1 MTAPTETAR
10 TTGGGPT
17 AGAGPTA
24 AVDDVGRTGPAA
36 PLLEVSG
43 LRVAAGPH
51 QVVHGVDFTLR
62 PGEIL
67 GLVGESGSGKTLT
80 ALAANRML
88 PPGCRTTAGTV
99 RLDGTDLLTLPE
111 PGMRAV
117 RGRRIGMVFQDPLA
131 YLNPRMP
138 IGRQL
143 AEAAR
148 VHGASRAAAR
158 ARALELLDL
167 VGIPEPERRFRDR
180 PHEFS
185 GGMRQRVLIA
195 MAMTNRPDLLI
206 ADEPTTALDPTTQA
220 GILDLLVRLRDE
232 TGTAVLL
239 ITHDLGVVA
248 RTCDTV
254 QVMYAGR
261 IAERAPA
268 KALLASPRHR
278 YTAGLLAAVPRLD
291 GPPGR
296 PLAVIGGRPPA
307 AGEPLPGCAFAPRC
321 AAATARCAEEVPA
334 WEVVGDRGLA
344 CHVPVPEEGPEH
356 EAEHEQGREK
366 EQGQGQGRTDP
377 PGAGPAADDRA
388 AAAATSPAGDAPVA
402 AEPVLVAEN
411 LTVRYGRGRP
421 GAPAL
426 EGVSLTAAPGRAVG
440 VIGESGSGKSTLAR
454 ALLGLL
460 RPQHGTVRVGGR
472 SWAEVTPEEE
482 RALRRRV
489 QFVFQ
494 DPYASLSPRMTI
506 RQALTEPLL
515 THGLSLSRVDELR
528 ELVGLPAG
536 LLDSRPHQ
544 LSGGQRQR
552 VAIARALAVG
562 PEVLVADEPTSALD
576 VSVQAQILNL
586 LLDLRRRTGV
596 GLVFISHDL
605 ALVRH
610 LCDEVLVMRHGRVV
624 EHAPSAELF
633 TAPAHPYTRQ
643 LLAAAA
649 H

>member
-1 MTAPTETAR
+1 MTATETATTDTATTETAR
-10 TTGGGPT
+10 
-17 AGAGPTA
+17 AGAAIAKGWTA
-24 AVDDVGRTGPAA
+24 AGPGADRGHA
-36 PLLEVSG
+36 LLEVDG
-43 LRVAAGPH
+43 LCVTAGGAE
-51 QVVHGVDFTLR
+51 VVRGVDFAIR

-88 PPGCRTTAGTV
+88 PPGCRTTAGRV
-99 RLDGTDLLTLPE
+99 RFDGTDLLTLSE

-148 VHGASRAAAR
+148 VHGASRAEAR
-158 ARALELLDL
+158 SRALELLDL
-167 VGIPEPERRFRDR
+167 VGIPEPARRYRDR

-195 MAMTNRPDLLI
+195 MAMTNRPELLI

-232 TGTAVLL
+232 TRTAVLL

-261 IAERAPA
+261 IAERAPTA
-268 KALLASPRHR
+268 ALLAGARHR
-278 YTAGLLAAVPRLD
+278 YSAGLLAGVPRLD
-291 GPPGR
+291 GPVGH
-296 PLAVIGGRPPA
+296 PLTVIGGSPPA
-307 AGEPLPGCAFAPRC
+307 AGEPAPGCAFAPRC
-321 AAATARCAEEVPA
+321 TAATERCAVERPPWSGTA
-334 WEVVGDRGLA
+334 GAGFA
-344 CHVPVPEEGPEH
+344 CHEPVPEGAAEGAAADVDRWAGATDTAGPTV
-356 EAEHEQGREK
+356 
-366 EQGQGQGRTDP
+366 TDP
-377 PGAGPAADDRA
+377 IEHPVEH
-388 AAAATSPAGDAPVA
+388 PAGHA
-402 AEPVLVAEN
+402 AEPVLVAEG
-411 LTVRYGRGRP
+411 LTVRYGRRAST
-421 GAPAL
+421 APAL
-426 EGVSLTAAPGRAVG
+426 DGVSLTAAPGRAVG

-460 RPQHGTVRVGGR
+460 RPQSGTVRVGGR
-472 SWAEVTPEEE
+472 SWSEVSPAEE
-482 RALRRRV
+482 RVLRRRV

-506 RQALTEPLL
+506 AEVLAEPLV
-515 THGLSLSRVDELR
+515 THGLATGGEVAVRVAELC
-528 ELVGLPAG
+528 ELVGLPTA
-536 LLDSRPHQ
+536 LLDSRPHR

-586 LLDLRRRTGV
+586 LAELRRRTGV

-610 LCDEVLVMRHGRVV
+610 LCDEVLVMRDGRVV
-624 EHAPSAELF
+624 EHAPAAQLF
-633 TAPAHPYTRQ
+633 ARPGHPYTRQ

-649 H
+649 PR

>member
-10 TTGGGPT
+10 
-17 AGAGPTA
+17 AALSGA
-24 AVDDVGRTGPAA
+24 PATP
-36 PLLEVSG
+36 PLLEVAG
-43 LRVAAGPH
+43 LRVTAGAH
-51 QVVHGVDFTLR
+51 EVVHGVDFTLS

-67 GLVGESGSGKTLT
+67 GLVGESGSGKTLS
-80 ALAANRML
+80 ALAVNRML

-99 RLDGTDLLTLPE
+99 RLDGTDLLALPE
-111 PGMRAV
+111 PAVRAV

-143 AEAAR
+143 AEAAL
-148 VHGASRAAAR
+148 VHGASRTDAR

-167 VGIPEPERRFRDR
+167 VGIPEPARRYRDR

-195 MAMTNRPDLLI
+195 MAMANRPDLLI

-220 GILDLLVRLRDE
+220 DILDLLVRLRDE

-261 IAERAPA
+261 IVERAPV
-268 KALLASPRHR
+268 KRLLAEPRHR

-291 GPPGR
+291 GPRGR

-321 AAATARCAEEVPA
+321 AAAVERCATEAPGWVERREPA
-334 WEVVGDRGLA
+334 GERGFA
-344 CHVPVPEEGPEH
+344 CHVPVAAGEEPAVPDAP
-356 EAEHEQGREK
+356 AEH
-366 EQGQGQGRTDP
+366 
-377 PGAGPAADDRA
+377 GA
-388 AAAATSPAGDAPVA
+388 SAPNGA
-402 AEPVLVAEN
+402 PEPVLVAED
-411 LTVRYGRGRP
+411 LTVRYGRR

-426 EGVSLTAAPGRAVG
+426 DGVGLSAGPGRAVG

-460 RPQHGTVRVGGR
+460 RPRSGTVRVGGR
-472 SWAEVTPEEE
+472 SWDAATPAEE

-494 DPYASLSPRMTI
+494 DPYASLSPRMTV
-506 RQALTEPLL
+506 REALAEPLL
-515 THGLSLSRVDELR
+515 AHGLPLGRIEELL
-528 ELVGLPAG
+528 ELVGLPEE
-536 LLDSRPHQ
+536 LLDALPHR

-586 LLDLRRRTGV
+586 LIDLRRRTGV

-624 EHAPSAELF
+624 ERATAERLFSAPE
-633 TAPAHPYTRQ
+633 HPYTRQ
-643 LLAAAA
+643 LLAAAGQ

>member
-1 MTAPTETAR
+1 MTAPTTN
-10 TTGGGPT
+10 TPT
-17 AGAGPTA
+17 A
-24 AVDDVGRTGPAA
+24 PAA
-36 PLLEVSG
+36 ATAPTTPTPPTTASPLLEVAG
-43 LRVAAGPH
+43 LRVEAGPH
-51 QVVHGVDFTLR
+51 QVVHGVDFTIR

-80 ALAANRML
+80 ALAVNRML

-99 RLDGTDLLTLPE
+99 RLDGTDLLTLPG
-111 PGMRAV
+111 PAVRAV

-143 AEAAR
+143 AEAAL
-148 VHGASRAAAR
+148 VHGASRTDAR

-167 VGIPEPERRFRDR
+167 VGIPEPARRYRDR

-195 MAMTNRPDLLI
+195 MAMVNRPDLLI

-248 RTCDTV
+248 RSCDTV

-261 IAERAPA
+261 IAERAPVER
-268 KALLASPRHR
+268 LLAEPRHR

-291 GPPGR
+291 GPRGL

-321 AAATARCAEEVPA
+321 AAAVERCGQEAPGWATESGTGGE
-334 WEVVGDRGLA
+334 RGYA
-344 CHVPVPEEGPEH
+344 CHVPVAPG
-356 EAEHEQGREK
+356 EA
-366 EQGQGQGRTDP
+366 
-377 PGAGPAADDRA
+377 APAAPEVPEA
-388 AAAATSPAGDAPVA
+388 LAEPAVSTKAVPA

-411 LTVRYGRGRP
+411 LTVRYGRRRR

-426 EGVSLTAAPGRAVG
+426 DGVGLTAAAGRAVG

-460 RPQHGTVRVGGR
+460 RPSSGTVRVGGR
-472 SWAEVTPEEE
+472 SWEGATAAEE

-494 DPYASLSPRMTI
+494 DPYASLSPRMTV
-506 RQALTEPLL
+506 REALAEPLL
-515 THGLSLSRVDELR
+515 AHGLPLGRIEELV
-528 ELVGLPAG
+528 ELVGLPAE
-536 LLDSRPHQ
+536 LLDALPHR

-552 VAIARALAVG
+552 VAVARALAVG

-586 LLDLRRRTGV
+586 LLDLRHRTGV

-624 EHAPSAELF
+624 EQAPTERLF
-633 TAPAHPYTRQ
+633 TAPENPYTRE
-643 LLAAAA
+643 LLAAAGQ

>member
-1 MTAPTETAR
+1 MTTTNTPEAPAT
-10 TTGGGPT
+10 
-17 AGAGPTA
+17 
-24 AVDDVGRTGPAA
+24 VS
-36 PLLEVSG
+36 PLLEITG
-43 LRVAAGPH
+43 LKVTAGPH
-51 QVVHGVDFTLR
+51 EVVHGVDFTLR

-111 PGMRAV
+111 DAVRAV

-143 AEAAR
+143 AEAAL
-148 VHGASRAAAR
+148 VHGASRADAR

-167 VGIPEPERRFRDR
+167 VGIPEPGRRYRDR

-195 MAMTNRPDLLI
+195 MAMANRPDLLI

-248 RTCDTV
+248 RSCDTV

-261 IAERAPA
+261 IAERAPVERLSA
-268 KALLASPRHR
+268 APRHR
-278 YTAGLLAAVPRLD
+278 YTAGLLASVPRLD
-291 GPPGR
+291 GPRGV

-307 AGEPLPGCAFAPRC
+307 AGEQLPGCAFAPRC
-321 AAATARCAEEVPA
+321 AAAVERCGQEAPGWVTAGEH
-334 WEVVGDRGLA
+334 GFA
-344 CHVPVPEEGPEH
+344 CHRPVAPGEGPGPGE
-356 EAEHEQGREK
+356 EPG
-366 EQGQGQGRTDP
+366 
-377 PGAGPAADDRA
+377 PGAAVEEPAE
-388 AAAATSPAGDAPVA
+388 PAGATVPSDV

-411 LTVRYGRGRP
+411 LTVRYGRRGV
-421 GAPAL
+421 PAL
-426 EGVSLTAAPGRAVG
+426 DGVGLAAAPGRAVG

-460 RPQHGTVRVGGR
+460 RPQSGTVRVGGR
-472 SWAEVTPEEE
+472 SWDAATPAEE

-494 DPYASLSPRMTI
+494 DPYASLSPRMTV
-506 RQALTEPLL
+506 RDALAEPLL
-515 THGLSLSRVDELR
+515 AHGLPLGRIDELV
-528 ELVGLPAG
+528 ELVGLPAA
-536 LLDSRPHQ
+536 LLDALPHR

-562 PEVLVADEPTSALD
+562 PQVLVADEPTSALD

-586 LLDLRRRTGV
+586 LLDLRHRTGI

-624 EHAPSAELF
+624 EQGPAERLF
-633 TAPAHPYTRQ
+633 TAPEHPYTRE
-643 LLAAAA
+643 LLAAAGQHGTPKTLRGA
-649 H
+649 P

>member
-1 MTAPTETAR
+1 MTATET
-10 TTGGGPT
+10 T
-17 AGAGPTA
+17 AAPTA
-24 AVDDVGRTGPAA
+24 APAA
-36 PLLEVSG
+36 RALLEVDG
-43 LRVAAGPH
+43 LRVTAGGAE
-51 QVVHGVDFTLR
+51 VVRGVDFTLR

-80 ALAANRML
+80 ALAVNRML
-88 PPGCRTTAGTV
+88 PPGCGTAGGAV
-99 RLDGTDLLTLPE
+99 RFDGTDLLTLPE

-148 VHGASRAAAR
+148 VHGAGRAEAR

-268 KALLASPRHR
+268 KRLLAQPRHR
-278 YTAGLLAAVPRLD
+278 YTAGLLAGVPRLD
-291 GPPGR
+291 GPLGR
-296 PLAVIGGRPPA
+296 PLTVIPGSPPA
-307 AGEPLPGCAFAPRC
+307 AGEDRPGCAFAPRC
-321 AAATARCAEEVPA
+321 AAATERCANEPPA
-334 WEVVGDRGLA
+334 WESSGERGFA
-344 CHVPVPEEGPEH
+344 CHVP
-356 EAEHEQGREK
+356 A
-366 EQGQGQGRTDP
+366 
-377 PGAGPAADDRA
+377 AGLPL
-388 AAAATSPAGDAPVA
+388 PVA
-402 AEPVLVAEN
+402 AVPVRRPAPPAGEPVLVADG
-411 LTVRYGRGRP
+411 LTVRYGRRAFGRGP

-426 EGVSLTAAPGRAVG
+426 DGVSLTAAPGRAVG

-460 RPQHGTVRVGGR
+460 RPQGGTVRVGGR
-472 SWAEVTPEEE
+472 SWSEVPPSEE

-506 RQALTEPLL
+506 GQVLSEPLV
-515 THGLSLSRVDELR
+515 THGLAGEAELPGRVAGLC
-528 ELVGLPAG
+528 ELVGLPPG
-536 LLDSRPHQ
+536 LLDARPHQ

-586 LLDLRRRTGV
+586 FADLRERTGV

-624 EHAPSAELF
+624 EHAPADELF
-633 TAPAHPYTRQ
+633 GAPAHPYTRQ
-643 LLAAAA
+643 LLAAAL

>member
-1 MTAPTETAR
+1 MA
-10 TTGGGPT
+10 
-17 AGAGPTA
+17 
-24 AVDDVGRTGPAA
+24 
-36 PLLEVSG
+36 G
-43 LRVAAGPH
+43 LRVAAGAH
-51 QVVHGVDFTLR
+51 EVVHGVDFTLR

-99 RLDGTDLLTLPE
+99 RLDGTDLLALPE

-138 IGRQL
+138 IGHQL

-158 ARALELLDL
+158 ARALELLEL
-167 VGIPEPERRFRDR
+167 VGIPEPGRRYRDR

-220 GILDLLVRLRDE
+220 DVLDLLVRLRDE

-268 KALLASPRHR
+268 KALLAGPRHR

-296 PLAVIGGRPPA
+296 PLTVIGGRPPA

-321 AAATARCAEEVPA
+321 AAATARCTEEAPA
-334 WEVVGDRGLA
+334 WEVLGERGHA
-344 CHVPVPEEGPEH
+344 CHVPVPVPVPADGEERASGD
-356 EAEHEQGREK
+356 G
-366 EQGQGQGRTDP
+366 
-377 PGAGPAADDRA
+377 GAAQAGGPAAPGVPAGRRADSAGTDGSSGPEPAAVEPTVTDPA
-388 AAAATSPAGDAPVA
+388 AAV
-402 AEPVLVAEN
+402 PVLVAEN
-411 LTVRYGRGRP
+411 LTVRYGRGRRS
-421 GAPAL
+421 APAL

-460 RPQHGTVRVGGR
+460 RPQGGTVRVGGR
-472 SWAEVTPEEE
+472 SWAEVSPAEE

-506 RQALTEPLL
+506 RQTLAEPLL
-515 THGLSLSRVDELR
+515 THGLPLTRVDELC
-528 ELVGLPAG
+528 ELVGLPVG
-536 LLDSRPHQ
+536 LLDARPHQ

-552 VAIARALAVG
+552 VAIARALSVG

-624 EHAPSAELF
+624 EHAPAAELF
-633 TAPAHPYTRQ
+633 TAPAHPYTRE
-643 LLAAAA
+643 LLAAAS

>member
-1 MTAPTETAR
+1 MTAKTSTAKTSTAKSPTAKSPAGPAAR
-10 TTGGGPT
+10 TTG
-17 AGAGPTA
+17 
-24 AVDDVGRTGPAA
+24 A
-36 PLLEVSG
+36 PLLEVAG
-43 LRVAAGPH
+43 LRVTAGPH
-51 QVVHGVDFTLR
+51 EVVHGVDFTLR

-88 PPGCRTTAGTV
+88 PPGCRTTGGTV
-99 RLDGTDLLTLPE
+99 LLDGTDLLALPE
-111 PGMRAV
+111 DAVRAV

-143 AEAAR
+143 AEAAL
-148 VHGASRAAAR
+148 VHGASRADAR

-167 VGIPEPERRFRDR
+167 VGIPEPSRRYRDR

-195 MAMTNRPDLLI
+195 MAMANRPDLLI

-239 ITHDLGVVA
+239 ITHDLGVVT

-261 IAERAPA
+261 IAERAPV
-268 KALLASPRHR
+268 KALLEAPEHH

-291 GPPGR
+291 GPRGL

-321 AAATARCAEEVPA
+321 AAATERCGREAPGWVTAGE
-334 WEVVGDRGLA
+334 RGFA
-344 CHVPVPEEGPEH
+344 CHLPVTAGEEPPARADAGEPAAPQAAGDPVPVAEPVPVPVVEPM
-356 EAEHEQGREK
+356 
-366 EQGQGQGRTDP
+366 
-377 PGAGPAADDRA
+377 
-388 AAAATSPAGDAPVA
+388 PVPV
-402 AEPVLVAEN
+402 AEPVLVAED
-411 LTVRYGRGRP
+411 LTVRYGRR

-426 EGVSLTAAPGRAVG
+426 DGVSLTAAPGRAVG

-460 RPQHGTVRVGGR
+460 RPQSGTVRVGGR
-472 SWAEVTPEEE
+472 SWDGAAPAEE

-494 DPYASLSPRMTI
+494 DPYASLSPRMTV
-506 RQALTEPLL
+506 REALAEPLL
-515 THGLSLSRVDELR
+515 VHGLPLGRIEELI
-528 ELVGLPAG
+528 ELVGLPPE
-536 LLDSRPHQ
+536 LLDALPHR

-586 LLDLRRRTGV
+586 LLDLRRRTGI

-624 EHAPSAELF
+624 EQ
-633 TAPAHPYTRQ
+633 APAERLFSAPEHPYTRE
-643 LLAAAA
+643 LLAAAGQ

>member
-1 MTAPTETAR
+1 MTAPTTN
-10 TTGGGPT
+10 T
-17 AGAGPTA
+17 PTA
-24 AVDDVGRTGPAA
+24 ATAPTAPTSA
-36 PLLEVSG
+36 SPLLEVAG
-43 LRVAAGPH
+43 LRVEAGPH
-51 QVVHGVDFTLR
+51 QVVHGVDFTIR

-80 ALAANRML
+80 ALAVNRML

-99 RLDGTDLLTLPE
+99 RLDGTDLLTLPG
-111 PGMRAV
+111 PAVRAV

-143 AEAAR
+143 AEAAL
-148 VHGASRAAAR
+148 VHGASRTDAR
-158 ARALELLDL
+158 GRALELLDL
-167 VGIPEPERRFRDR
+167 VGIPEPARRYRDR

-195 MAMTNRPDLLI
+195 MAMANRPDLLI

-248 RTCDTV
+248 RSCDTV

-261 IAERAPA
+261 IAERAPVER
-268 KALLASPRHR
+268 LLAAPRHR
-278 YTAGLLAAVPRLD
+278 YTAGLLASVPRLD
-291 GPPGR
+291 GPRGL

-321 AAATARCAEEVPA
+321 AAAVERCGQEAPEWATEPGTGG
-334 WEVVGDRGLA
+334 ERGYA
-344 CHVPVPEEGPEH
+344 CHVPVAPGESAPAAPEEPE
-356 EAEHEQGREK
+356 EPKEPKEPEEPAEPAVSAK
-366 EQGQGQGRTDP
+366 
-377 PGAGPAADDRA
+377 AAPAAE
-388 AAAATSPAGDAPVA
+388 PEPA

-411 LTVRYGRGRP
+411 LTVRYGRRRR

-426 EGVSLTAAPGRAVG
+426 DGVGLTAAPGRAVG

-460 RPQHGTVRVGGR
+460 RPSSGTVRVGGR
-472 SWAEVTPEEE
+472 SWEGATAAEE
-482 RALRRRV
+482 RALRRRI

-494 DPYASLSPRMTI
+494 DPYASLSPRMTV
-506 RQALTEPLL
+506 REALTEPLL
-515 THGLSLSRVDELR
+515 AHGLPLGRVEELVG
-528 ELVGLPAG
+528 LVGLPAE
-536 LLDSRPHQ
+536 LLDALPHR

-586 LLDLRRRTGV
+586 LLDLRHRTGV

-624 EHAPSAELF
+624 EQAPAERLF
-633 TAPAHPYTRQ
+633 TAPEHPYTRE
-643 LLAAAA
+643 LLAAAGQ

>member
-1 MTAPTETAR
+1 MTVPTTHAPTALATV
-10 TTGGGPT
+10 P
-17 AGAGPTA
+17 
-24 AVDDVGRTGPAA
+24 
-36 PLLEVSG
+36 PLLEVAG
-43 LRVAAGPH
+43 LRVTAGLH
-51 QVVHGVDFTLR
+51 EVVHGVDFTLR

-80 ALAANRML
+80 ALAVDRML
-88 PPGCRTTAGTV
+88 PPGCRTTAGSV
-99 RLDGTDLLTLPE
+99 RLDGTDLLALPE
-111 PGMRAV
+111 PAVRAV

-131 YLNPRMP
+131 YLNPRTP

-143 AEAAR
+143 AEAAL
-148 VHGASRAAAR
+148 VHGASRAEAR

-167 VGIPEPERRFRDR
+167 VGIPEPARRYRDR

-195 MAMTNRPDLLI
+195 MAMANRPDLLI

-261 IAERAPA
+261 IAERAPV
-268 KALLASPRHR
+268 KRLSEHPRHR

-291 GPPGR
+291 GPRGL

-321 AAATARCAEEVPA
+321 AAATERCEREAPGWVTEPSARGEHGFACHLPVPAGEEPPAPAAAEE
-334 WEVVGDRGLA
+334 
-344 CHVPVPEEGPEH
+344 
-356 EAEHEQGREK
+356 
-366 EQGQGQGRTDP
+366 
-377 PGAGPAADDRA
+377 PAAPRG
-388 AAAATSPAGDAPVA
+388 T
-402 AEPVLVAEN
+402 AEPVLVAED
-411 LTVRYGRGRP
+411 LTVRYGRR

-426 EGVSLTAAPGRAVG
+426 DGVGLTAGPGRAVG

-460 RPQHGTVRVGGR
+460 RPQSGTVRVGGR
-472 SWAEVTPEEE
+472 SWERVGAAEE

-494 DPYASLSPRMTI
+494 DPYASLSPRMTV
-506 RQALTEPLL
+506 REALAEPLL
-515 THGLSLSRVDELR
+515 AHGLSLGRIEELIG
-528 ELVGLPAG
+528 LVGLPAES
-536 LLDSRPHQ
+536 LDALPHR

-586 LLDLRRRTGV
+586 LLDLRRRTGI

-624 EHAPSAELF
+624 EQ
-633 TAPAHPYTRQ
+633 APAERLFSAPEHPYTRE
-643 LLAAAA
+643 LLAAAGQ

>member
-1 MTAPTETAR
+1 MTAPT
-10 TTGGGPT
+10 PT
-17 AGAGPTA
+17 
-24 AVDDVGRTGPAA
+24 PAA
-36 PLLEVSG
+36 TVERPRPGPPLLEVAG
-43 LRVAAGPH
+43 LRVTAGPH
-51 QVVHGVDFTLR
+51 QVVHGVDFTVR

-99 RLDGTDLLTLPE
+99 RLDGADLLTLPE
-111 PGMRAV
+111 PAMRAV

-148 VHGASRAAAR
+148 VHGASRTEAR
-158 ARALELLDL
+158 ARALELLDQ
-167 VGIPEPERRFRDR
+167 VGIPEPARRYRDR

-195 MAMTNRPDLLI
+195 MAMTNRPELLI

-220 GILDLLVRLRDE
+220 DILDLLVRLRDE

-239 ITHDLGVVA
+239 ITHDLGVVT

-268 KALLASPRHR
+268 KRLLAAPRHR

-291 GPPGR
+291 GPPGL
-296 PLAVIGGRPPA
+296 PLTVIGGLPPA
-307 AGEPLPGCAFAPRC
+307 AGEVPPGCAFAPRC
-321 AAATARCAEEVPA
+321 AAAAADCGVTAPGWVTEADGAGE
-334 WEVVGDRGLA
+334 RGYA
-344 CHVPVPEEGPEH
+344 CHVPV
-356 EAEHEQGREK
+356 
-366 EQGQGQGRTDP
+366 T
-377 PGAGPAADDRA
+377 GATAAAVEPAAAEPAAVATA
-388 AAAATSPAGDAPVA
+388 AAPATA
-402 AEPVLVAEN
+402 AEPVLVAEK
-411 LTVRYGRGRP
+411 LTVRYGRGRRG

-426 EGVSLTAAPGRAVG
+426 DGVSLAAAPGRAVG

-460 RPQHGTVRVGGR
+460 HPRSGTVRVGGR
-472 SWAEVTPEEE
+472 AWSEVTGAEE

-494 DPYASLSPRMTI
+494 DPYASLSPRMTV

-515 THGLSLSRVDELR
+515 AHGLPLGRTDELV
-528 ELVGLPAG
+528 ELVGLPAAA
-536 LLDSRPHQ
+536 LDARPHQ

-624 EHAPSAELF
+624 EQAPAERLF
-633 TAPAHPYTRQ
+633 TAPEHPYTRQ
-643 LLAAAA
+643 LIAAAA

>member
-1 MTAPTETAR
+1 MTAPTET
-10 TTGGGPT
+10 
-17 AGAGPTA
+17 
-24 AVDDVGRTGPAA
+24 VRTGPSGAPAA
-36 PLLEVSG
+36 PPLLEVAG
-43 LRVAAGPH
+43 LRVTAGPH

-80 ALAANRML
+80 ALAVNRML

-111 PGMRAV
+111 PAVRAV

-167 VGIPEPERRFRDR
+167 VGIPEPERRYRDR

-261 IAERAPA
+261 IAERAPV
-268 KALLASPRHR
+268 KRLLAAPRHR

-296 PLAVIGGRPPA
+296 PLSVIGGRPPV

-321 AAATARCAEEVPA
+321 AAATQRCEEEAPGWAEQREA
-334 WEVVGDRGLA
+334 AGERGFA
-344 CHVPVPEEGPEH
+344 CHVPVTEGEGSAAGSVPVGSVASVASVAS
-356 EAEHEQGREK
+356 AERAESGEPD
-366 EQGQGQGRTDP
+366 GSGA
-377 PGAGPAADDRA
+377 PGASAEP
-388 AAAATSPAGDAPVA
+388 A

-411 LTVRYGRGRP
+411 LTVRYGRRR

-426 EGVSLTAAPGRAVG
+426 DGVGLTAARGRAVG

-460 RPQHGTVRVGGR
+460 RPESGTVRVGGR
-472 SWAEVTPEEE
+472 SWDEAGPAQE

-506 RQALTEPLL
+506 REALAEPLL
-515 THGLSLSRVDELR
+515 THKLPLERIDELR
-528 ELVGLPAG
+528 ELVGLPAE
-536 LLDSRPHQ
+536 LLDVLPHR

-586 LLDLRRRTGV
+586 LIDLRRRTGV

-624 EHAPSAELF
+624 EQ
-633 TAPAHPYTRQ
+633 APAERLFGAPEHPYTRE
-643 LLAAAA
+643 LLAAAQ

>member
-1 MTAPTETAR
+1 MA
-10 TTGGGPT
+10 
-17 AGAGPTA
+17 
-24 AVDDVGRTGPAA
+24 
-36 PLLEVSG
+36 G
-43 LRVAAGPH
+43 LRVEAGPH
-51 QVVHGVDFTLR
+51 QVVHGVDFTIR

-80 ALAANRML
+80 ALAVNRML

-99 RLDGTDLLTLPE
+99 RLDGTDLLTLPG
-111 PGMRAV
+111 PAVRAV

-143 AEAAR
+143 AEAAL
-148 VHGASRAAAR
+148 VHGASRTDAR

-167 VGIPEPERRFRDR
+167 VGIPEPARRYRDR

-195 MAMTNRPDLLI
+195 MAMVNRPDLLI

-248 RTCDTV
+248 RSCDTV

-261 IAERAPA
+261 IAERAPVER
-268 KALLASPRHR
+268 LLAEPRHR

-291 GPPGR
+291 GPRGL

-321 AAATARCAEEVPA
+321 AAAVERCGQEAPGWAAESGTGGE
-334 WEVVGDRGLA
+334 RGYA
-344 CHVPVPEEGPEH
+344 CHVPVAPG
-356 EAEHEQGREK
+356 EA
-366 EQGQGQGRTDP
+366 
-377 PGAGPAADDRA
+377 APAAPEAPEAPEALAEPAVSTKAVPA
-388 AAAATSPAGDAPVA
+388 AEPEPA

-411 LTVRYGRGRP
+411 LTVRYGRRRR

-426 EGVSLTAAPGRAVG
+426 DGVGLTAAAGRAVG

-460 RPQHGTVRVGGR
+460 RPSSGTVRVGGR
-472 SWAEVTPEEE
+472 SWEGATAAEE

-494 DPYASLSPRMTI
+494 DPYASLSPRMTV
-506 RQALTEPLL
+506 REALAEPLL
-515 THGLSLSRVDELR
+515 AHGLPLGRIEELV
-528 ELVGLPAG
+528 ELVGLPAE
-536 LLDSRPHQ
+536 LLDALPHR

-552 VAIARALAVG
+552 VAVARALAVG

-586 LLDLRRRTGV
+586 LLDLRHRTGV

-624 EHAPSAELF
+624 EQAPTERLF
-633 TAPAHPYTRQ
+633 TAPEHPYTRG
-643 LLAAAA
+643 LLAAAGR

>member
-1 MTAPTETAR
+1 MT
-10 TTGGGPT
+10 TTNT
-17 AGAGPTA
+17 
-24 AVDDVGRTGPAA
+24 PAA
-36 PLLEVSG
+36 PATASPLLEITG
-43 LRVAAGPH
+43 LKVAAGPH
-51 QVVHGVDFTLR
+51 QVVHGVDFALR

-88 PPGCRTTAGTV
+88 PPGCRTTGGTV

-111 PGMRAV
+111 DAVRAV

-143 AEAAR
+143 AEAAL
-148 VHGASRAAAR
+148 VHGASRADAR

-167 VGIPEPERRFRDR
+167 VGIPESGRRYRDR

-195 MAMTNRPDLLI
+195 MAMANRPDLLI

-248 RTCDTV
+248 RSCDTV

-261 IAERAPA
+261 IAERAPVERLSA
-268 KALLASPRHR
+268 APRHR
-278 YTAGLLAAVPRLD
+278 YTAGLLASVPRLD
-291 GPPGR
+291 GPRGV

-307 AGEPLPGCAFAPRC
+307 AGEQLPGCAFAPRC
-321 AAATARCAEEVPA
+321 AAAVERCGQETPGWVTAGEH
-334 WEVVGDRGLA
+334 GFA
-344 CHVPVPEEGPEH
+344 CHRPVAPG
-356 EAEHEQGREK
+356 EK
-366 EQGQGQGRTDP
+366 P
-377 PGAGPAADDRA
+377 PGAAGEPVDPEETAA
-388 AAAATSPAGDAPVA
+388 PAGAV
-402 AEPVLVAEN
+402 EPVLVAED
-411 LTVRYGRGRP
+411 LTVRYGRR

-426 EGVSLTAAPGRAVG
+426 DGVGLAAAPGRAVG

-460 RPQHGTVRVGGR
+460 RPQSGSVRVDGR
-472 SWAEVTPEEE
+472 SWDAATPAEE

-494 DPYASLSPRMTI
+494 DPYASLSPRMTV
-506 RQALTEPLL
+506 RDALAEPLL
-515 THGLSLSRVDELR
+515 AHGLPLGRIDELV
-528 ELVGLPAG
+528 ELVGLPGA
-536 LLDSRPHQ
+536 LLDSLPHR

-552 VAIARALAVG
+552 VAIARAIAVG
-562 PEVLVADEPTSALD
+562 PQVLVADEPTSALD

-586 LLDLRRRTGV
+586 LLDLRRRTGI

-624 EHAPSAELF
+624 EQGPAERLF
-633 TAPAHPYTRQ
+633 TAPEHPYTRE
-643 LLAAAA
+643 LLAAAGQHGTPTHLRGA
-649 H
+649 P

>member
-1 MTAPTETAR
+1 MTAPTTN
-10 TTGGGPT
+10 T
-17 AGAGPTA
+17 PTA
-24 AVDDVGRTGPAA
+24 AAPAGTTA
-36 PLLEVSG
+36 PPLLEVAG
-43 LRVAAGPH
+43 LRVSAGPH
-51 QVVHGVDFTLR
+51 QVVHGVDFTVR

-99 RLDGTDLLTLPE
+99 RLDGTDLLALPE
-111 PGMRAV
+111 PAVRAV

-143 AEAAR
+143 AEAAL
-148 VHGASRAAAR
+148 VHGASRTDAR

-167 VGIPEPERRFRDR
+167 VGIPEPARRHRDR

-195 MAMTNRPDLLI
+195 MAMANRPDLLI

-261 IAERAPA
+261 IAERAPV
-268 KALLASPRHR
+268 KRLLAAPRHR

-291 GPPGR
+291 GPRGL

-321 AAATARCAEEVPA
+321 AAAVERCAQEAPGWVTEPA
-334 WEVVGDRGLA
+334 VDGERGYA
-344 CHVPVPEEGPEH
+344 CHVPVAPGEEAPAEDLSAVPEEPAVPE
-356 EAEHEQGREK
+356 
-366 EQGQGQGRTDP
+366 T
-377 PGAGPAADDRA
+377 
-388 AAAATSPAGDAPVA
+388 AT
-402 AEPVLVAEN
+402 EPVLVAEN
-411 LTVRYGRGRP
+411 LTVRYGRRR

-426 EGVSLTAAPGRAVG
+426 DGVGLTAAPGRAVG

-460 RPQHGTVRVGGR
+460 RPQSGSVRVGGR
-472 SWAEVTPEEE
+472 SWDGASGAEE

-494 DPYASLSPRMTI
+494 DPYASLSPRMTV
-506 RQALTEPLL
+506 REALAEPLL
-515 THGLSLSRVDELR
+515 AHGLPLGRIDELI
-528 ELVGLPAG
+528 ELVGLPAA
-536 LLDSRPHQ
+536 LLEALPHR

-586 LLDLRRRTGV
+586 LIDLRRRTGI

-624 EHAPSAELF
+624 EQAPAERLF
-633 TAPAHPYTRQ
+633 TAPEHPYTRQ
-643 LLAAAA
+643 LLAAAGQ

>member
-1 MTAPTETAR
+1 MTAPTTNA
-10 TTGGGPT
+10 PT
-17 AGAGPTA
+17 APTTA
-24 AVDDVGRTGPAA
+24 P
-36 PLLEVSG
+36 PLLEVAG
-43 LRVAAGPH
+43 LHVTAGTH
-51 QVVHGVDFTLR
+51 QVVHGVDFTIS

-99 RLDGTDLLTLPE
+99 RLDGTDLLALPE
-111 PGMRAV
+111 PAVRAV

-143 AEAAR
+143 AEAAL
-148 VHGASRAAAR
+148 VHGASRAEAR

-167 VGIPEPERRFRDR
+167 VGIPEPARRHRDR

-195 MAMTNRPDLLI
+195 MAMANRPDLLI

-220 GILDLLVRLRDE
+220 DILDLLVRLRDE

-261 IAERAPA
+261 IAERAPVKPLSA
-268 KALLASPRHR
+268 APRHR

-291 GPPGR
+291 GPRGL

-321 AAATARCAEEVPA
+321 AAAVERCAQEAPGWVTEPA
-334 WEVVGDRGLA
+334 PGGERGYA
-344 CHVPVPEEGPEH
+344 CHVPVAPG
-356 EAEHEQGREK
+356 EA
-366 EQGQGQGRTDP
+366 
-377 PGAGPAADDRA
+377 APAAPERPA
-388 AAAATSPAGDAPVA
+388 APDEAAEA

-411 LTVRYGRGRP
+411 LTVRYGRR

-426 EGVSLTAAPGRAVG
+426 DGVGLTAAPGRAVG

-460 RPQHGTVRVGGR
+460 RPRSGSVRVGGR
-472 SWAEVTPEEE
+472 SWDGAGAAEE

-494 DPYASLSPRMTI
+494 DPYASLSPRMTV
-506 RQALTEPLL
+506 REALAEPLL
-515 THGLSLSRVDELR
+515 AHGLPLGRIEELI

-536 LLDSRPHQ
+536 LLDALPHR

-586 LLDLRRRTGV
+586 LIDLRRRTGI

-624 EHAPSAELF
+624 EQAPAERLF
-633 TAPAHPYTRQ
+633 TAPEHPYTRQ
-643 LLAAAA
+643 LLAAAGQ